1 MVIFRIDFLPLFT
14 RVNLP
19 TAVTGISPGPTPEIL
34 SARYP
39 RTVLPLMMTVN
50 ELARMAR
57 VSVTQAL

>member
-1 MVIFRIDFLPLFT
+1 MVIFRIDSLPRVT

-19 TAVTGISPGPTPEIL
+19 TAVIGIAPGPTPEIL
-34 SARYP
+34 SARYHG
-39 RTVLPLMMTVN
+39 TVLPLMMTVN